1 MNSGWYNVA
10 LYELGTRLNQVYF
23 KLIEKAIGDMILD
36 FFFFKNSLKRQIT
49 LTDMHKYIN
58 ISKQKT
64 DFRFWFY
71 SIDLLIYVTVINM
84 FDDN

>member
-1 MNSGWYNVA
+1 
-10 LYELGTRLNQVYF
+10 
-23 KLIEKAIGDMILD
+23 MILD